1 MKLFELRSLPL
12 TEETIAE
19 RIRKADWMYEF
30 SDDERRQERGERE
43 MSKLESMVFEYW
55 KQNPD
60 KAVELWNTL
69 SPVGA
74 RDKKMVPSFILR
86 LNQTKL

>member
-1 MKLFELRSLPL
+1 MRLFELQSRPL

-19 RIRKADWMYEF
+19 KIRKADWMYEF
-30 SDDERRQERGERE
+30 SDDERRQERGRLEMER
-43 MSKLESMVFEYW
+43 LESMVFEYW
-55 KQNPD
+55 KKNPE

-74 RDKKMVPSFILR
+74 RDKLTTPSFIVELDR
-86 LNQTKL
+86 T